1 MGDEDIMWLTVDDP
15 LAKSV
20 VQAIR
25 TGDVPGLTQLLAGN
39 PALATA
45 RITGTEEGRASN
57 EGTGSGET
65 DGAGNSSGGYGN
77 ADSGGEGVSNTGAG
91 SGDTGNAET
100 GGESVSNTGTSSEG
114 HGNATSGGN
123 AGASAKGDN
132 SGGTNRGMSRTL
144 LHIATDWPGHYPNNA
159 AVVGAL
165 IEAGAEV
172 DAQFSGP
179 HSETP
184 LHWAASSDDIEV
196 LDLLLDAGADI
207 EASGAVIAGGT
218 PLDDAVAFAQW
229 RAAQRLV
236 ERGAQPALWHAA
248 ALGLLDAIAAHFAG
262 DPLPRRYPWGASSVS
277 AAPDEVNVA
286 FWCACH
292 GGQLTAAELLL
303 GWGAEL
309 SWPSPWDGL
318 TPLDAARR
326 SHATELAAWLESLGA
341 QSAHL

>member
-1 MGDEDIMWLTVDDP
+1 MSGEEIMWLTVDDP

-39 PALATA
+39 PGLSTA
-45 RITGTEEGRASN
+45 RIVGTEEGRASN

-65 DGAGNSSGGYGN
+65 GDANSGDAGAN
-77 ADSGGEGVSNTGAG
+77 ANG
-91 SGDTGNAET
+91 GDTG
-100 GGESVSNTGTSSEG
+100 
-114 HGNATSGGN
+114 
-123 AGASAKGDN
+123 
-132 SGGTNRGMSRTL
+132 GGTDRGMSRTL

-159 AVVGAL
+159 AAVSAL

-172 DAQFSGP
+172 NAQFSGA
-179 HSETP
+179 HRETP
-184 LHWAASSDDIEV
+184 LHWAASCDDVEV

-207 EASGAVIAGGT
+207 EAPGAVIAGGT

-248 ALGLLDAIAAHFAG
+248 ALGLLDALEAHFAG
-262 DPLPRRYPWGASSVS
+262 HPLPRRYPWGAGSASS
-277 AAPDEVNVA
+277 APDEVNVA

-292 GGQLTAAELLL
+292 GGQRTAAEYLL
-303 GWGAEL
+303 GRGAEL
-309 SWPSPWDGL
+309 NWPSPWDGL

-326 SHATELAAWLESLGA
+326 SNAAELVEWLHSLGA
-341 QSAHL
+341 KSVQH